1 MEALFLV
8 IILASG
14 FMFTSR
20 YPKARFKQ
28 LRTKEWIQYLHI
40 FVWGLP
46 FAIFSLV
53 VVNTIHYIHYLDY
66 LAFDVDKYWVG
77 KLISSDFSIYVFIWG
92 VLSFCSAW
100 GIGYLASKTQ
110 SFSDNA
116 TFSCAE
122 ENPLKTAMYKASK
135 TGELVQITLA
145 SRKVYIGL
153 ITLVSDFKSPET
165 KFIKVCP
172 FLSGFRDSD
181 TLIMYITNNYF
192 ENYLPTFKK
201 FKIKDSRSLK
211 ELVKKDP
218 TLMKKIL
225 KELDLF
231 TNVIP
236 IENIVSLAY
245 FDPEVYNT
253 TNENENS

>member
-20 YPKARFKQ
+20 YPMARFKQ

-46 FAIFSLV
+46 FAFSSLII
-53 VVNTIHYIHYLDY
+53 VNIIYWCLKSFY
-66 LAFDVDKYWVG
+66 FSFDKYWVG
-77 KLISSDFSIYVFIWG
+77 KLISSDFSVYVFLWSL
-92 VLSFCSAW
+92 LSFCSAW
-100 GIGYLASKTQ
+100 VIGYFVSKKK
-110 SFSDNA
+110 SFSVDA
-116 TFSCAE
+116 TLKCAE

-135 TGELVQITLA
+135 SGEFVQITLS

-165 KFIKVCP
+165 KFIKICP
-172 FLSGFRDSD
+172 FLSGFRDND
-181 TLIMYITNNYF
+181 TLIMYITNNYL
-192 ENYLPTFKK
+192 ENYLPAFKE
-201 FKIKDSRSLK
+201 FKIRDTKTLK
-211 ELVKKDP
+211 EFVKKDP
-218 TLMKKIL
+218 NLMGRIL
-225 KELDLF
+225 EKLEPF

-236 IENIVSLAY
+236 IENILSFAY

-253 TNENENS
+253 TNENEKS